1 MDGEDGEGRWKGPVA
16 IVGAVVVAIGVTVWL
31 AGATHA
37 PPVPTAPSATP
48 LEPPPLVPP
57 RPPPV
62 ALAPSPPNAGTGAP
76 RPSPPLPQLAPPPPL
91 VASAIGSVAGGGP
104 NAPYDAM
111 AADQSPLPA
120 DAGAAAVAERLL
132 RTQLQIEQL
141 EAIAA
146 RSEKSGD
153 RAEAAQARASLEQ
166 LHARVA
172 EMEADLADAGVHD
185 ARP

>member
-1 MDGEDGEGRWKGPVA
+1 MDGEGEGRWKGPVA

-31 AGATHA
+31 AGGTHA

-48 LEPPPLVPP
+48 AEPPPAVPP
-57 RPPPV
+57 PPPPTV
-62 ALAPSPPNAGTGAP
+62 A
-76 RPSPPLPQLAPPPPL
+76 LAPPPPANTGAPPPPPPSPQIAPPPPL
-91 VASAIGSVAGGGP
+91 AFASAIASVAGGGP

-146 RSEKSGD
+146 RAEKSGD

-172 EMEADLADAGVHD
+172 EMEADLADAGVRD